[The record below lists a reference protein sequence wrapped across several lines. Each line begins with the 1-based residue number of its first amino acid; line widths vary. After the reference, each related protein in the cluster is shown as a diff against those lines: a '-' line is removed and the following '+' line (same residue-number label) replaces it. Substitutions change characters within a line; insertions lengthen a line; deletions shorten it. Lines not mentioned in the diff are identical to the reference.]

1 MSKKANPTVIGA
13 FVLGAIAL
21 VVAAISIF
29 GSGQFLKHRPV
40 AVAFFKGSI
49 QGLSIGSAVTLR
61 GVQVGSVK
69 NIQLEIDLKK
79 MEPII
84 PVYIEFDTDRF
95 RPYVGETGP
104 TAAQLATE
112 LAAQLAAQGPLKAA
126 IAKGLHAR
134 LATQSLVTGQ
144 LLVELDLDPN
154 EPRRTFGF
162 DPNTVEIPT
171 SESDIEKLKTTLT
184 QLPIQEIANTAADV
198 LKKLDR
204 TLSSDEIPSM
214 LKFLAQS
221 SERLDALLG
230 DVRDDLPK
238 LMTEVHD
245 TAEAAR
251 NTLATAQSAM
261 ADLRTA
267 LVKADGLLSTDARE
281 AIHVATAALRR
292 ADKTLADV
300 DSMISV
306 TSPQRY
312 DIDQA
317 LRNLTATTRAL
328 RNFAEGLERRP
339 NSLVVGK

>member
-21 VVAAISIF
+21 LVAAISIF
-29 GSGQFLKHRPV
+29 GSGQYFKHRPV

-49 QGLSIGSAVTLR
+49 QGLTVGSAVALR

-84 PVYIEFDTDRF
+84 PVYMEFDTDRF
-95 RPYVGETGP
+95 KPFGGGAGP
-104 TAAQLATE
+104 TAAQLAVQE
-112 LAAQLAAQGPLKAA
+112 PLKAA

-162 DPNTVEIPT
+162 DPNSVEIPT

-184 QLPIQEIANTAADV
+184 QLPVEEIANTAADV

-214 LKFLAQS
+214 LKFLAQA
-221 SERLDALLG
+221 SERLDTLLNEVRG
-230 DVRDDLPK
+230 DVPK

-245 TAEAAR
+245 TADAAR
-251 NTLATAQSAM
+251 NTLATAQGALTE
-261 ADLRTA
+261 ARTA
-267 LVKADGLLSTDARE
+267 LATADRLLATDARE
-281 AIHVATAALRR
+281 AVRVATAALQR
-292 ADKTLADV
+292 ADKTLADA
-300 DSMISV
+300 DSLISV

-317 LRNLTATTRAL
+317 LRNLTAATRAL
-328 RNFAEGLERRP
+328 RNFAEDLERRP